1 MDMNLLTI
9 KNMTKTTDNFIYRPS
24 SKIGKEHITIYGCGK
39 FQEEQLHLNKVEA
52 ALLVIE
58 LLTFLN
64 KK

>member
-1 MDMNLLTI
+1 
-9 KNMTKTTDNFIYRPS
+9 MTKKTTDNFIYRPS

-39 FQEEQLHLNKVEA
+39 FQEEQLQLNKVEA
-52 ALLVIE
+52 ALLVTE